1 LSLQP
6 ADKLASISLWL
17 SVRGSRSSIHFDP
30 FHNLLVVAVGVK
42 RVSLW
47 PPAETRRLYPLV
59 RGAQHVAALHIS
71 ADAQTSQAL
80 GGESSNHSAVDFAAP
95 DFARHPL
102 YADAVAQ
109 VVTLRAGDALFI
121 PEGYWHQVDSEGT
134 TIGVNYWHVCTQ
146 LQHLSLS
153 APAADAPAAARWNS
167 SFSESL
173 DGVMDA
179 YFARRAFESL
189 VADEKVMRICVAER
203 ALHCALLPAH
213 PVDAWHLCAGGHA
226 GCHCAGAVA
235 G

>member
-1 LSLQP
+1 LSWLLGTKRCADERSSPQP
-6 ADKLASISLWL
+6 ADKLASISLWF

-47 PPAETRRLYPLV
+47 PPSQTRRLYPLV
-59 RGAQHVAALHIS
+59 RVASAWCRLHTS

-95 DFARHPL
+95 DLARHPL

-134 TIGVNYWHVCTQ
+134 TIGVNYWRVRSQ
-146 LQHLSLS
+146 LQHRCWHLLLTRQRLPGGIPHS
-153 APAADAPAAARWNS
+153 ARAWMASWMRTLRAARS
-167 SFSESL
+167 
-173 DGVMDA
+173 
-179 YFARRAFESL
+179 RA
-189 VADEKVMRICVAER
+189 
-203 ALHCALLPAH
+203 
-213 PVDAWHLCAGGHA
+213 W
-226 GCHCAGAVA
+226 
-235 G
+235 